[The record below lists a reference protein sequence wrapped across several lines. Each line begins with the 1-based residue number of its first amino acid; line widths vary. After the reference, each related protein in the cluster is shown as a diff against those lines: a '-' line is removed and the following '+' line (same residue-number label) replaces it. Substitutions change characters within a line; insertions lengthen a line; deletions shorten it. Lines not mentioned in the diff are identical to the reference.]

1 MANFFKDYQK
11 QVREKRQAE
20 QEQAQARQTKA
31 QRLIDYLD
39 DLPQGAKVKINPL
52 YDPRRSD
59 LLYTEDYKKLGIMY
73 FASRL
78 SDDSVLLSTDKQEAK
93 NGYGHI
99 YSIFDIIA

>member
-11 QVREKRQAE
+11 QVREKKQAE
-20 QEQAQARQTKA
+20 QERQTKA

-59 LLYTEDYKKLGIMY
+59 LLYTEDYKNLGIMY
-73 FASRL
+73 FTSRL
-78 SDDSVLLSTDKQEAK
+78 SDDSVLLSTDRQEAK